1 MGERTVKEI
10 TEETQNQIDFIEGLV
25 KDIKVLEASYKRLSK
40 KKEKAEVLEAIQWA
54 IDMKKSVIATIN
66 NNVNNAETTRNV
78 TAD

>member
-10 TEETQNQIDFIEGLV
+10 NKETQNQIDFIEGLV
-25 KDIKVLEASYKRLSK
+25 KDIKVLESSYKRLSK

-66 NNVNNAETTRNV
+66 NNVNNAETAKNV
-78 TAD
+78 TSD